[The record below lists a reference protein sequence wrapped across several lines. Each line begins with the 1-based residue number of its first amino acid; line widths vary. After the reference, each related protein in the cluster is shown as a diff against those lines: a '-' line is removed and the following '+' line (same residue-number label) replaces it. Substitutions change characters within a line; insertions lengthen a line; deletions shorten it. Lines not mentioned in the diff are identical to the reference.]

1 MEQNGLLQVIV
12 PVVVA
17 VVSSLGT
24 LFVTKSNNK
33 KEMAVSDRQ
42 LLSED
47 ERNFRQELKETIA
60 LYKDE
65 IVSLREETSAYKE
78 EISALR
84 DEVRLLREVNLHLEV
99 ENQKLVVKVENLSQQ
114 IIKLEQIG
122 SKKTSDKEEVEE
134 SSKK

>member
-1 MEQNGLLQVIV
+1 MLEQNWLQVVV

-60 LYKDE
+60 LYKEE

-122 SKKTSDKEEVEE
+122 SKKAEGNP
-134 SSKK
+134 KK